1 MVRLILE
8 EKASNPKKQSKRQ
21 KKMAANKEKTC
32 PLCLEP
38 LDLEDINFYPCK
50 CGYQVCRF
58 CWHRIRETENCL
70 CPQCRRQYPEHPVT
84 FKPLTQEQ
92 MTQLKNEKKMKEIQK
107 KKEIAENRKQLA
119 NIRIV
124 QKNLV
129 YVHGLPQEVET
140 DEELS
145 RKVQQIFR
153 EFGAVIK
160 CVINTKTNYVGSQIP
175 RASAYVTYQ
184 KMEDALR
191 AYKKLPSFRIEG
203 HEIKTSLGTT
213 KYCSNFLKNVH
224 CPKADC
230 MYLHEMA
237 DEELCFTKEQI
248 QTGQHINVGS
258 ILYDRMIAQSIQRAN
273 QHNQIKEPVI
283 EEHNVEQSEN
293 ANSEKVNSKE
303 ESSESDIS
311 EPSHSPQQSRFQH
324 IFTNSESQNSIYGS
338 GFENRFG
345 VQMNS
350 QASDESLRNSVSVR
364 EDLTPKS
371 LLSEPSV
378 NNSTII
384 NTKNH
389 QILPSD
395 TRQHFSVEIQQ
406 GISSQSNHIHKS
418 FSSSDIDVLNSKNS
432 ARFPTLPTPFSSN
445 GTSSSLTEMVEDLK
459 LDDDLGFD
467 PCQLSLDALQKITAE
482 EKNPHNHVPSRNIYT
497 STVKQPTPYN
507 SFVMQTL
514 KNLQQPQN
522 FMPRVRNPPPPGFA
536 ANAFSSSQQPLA
548 SPGYEPRNV
557 TSNRMSPVINLS
569 NFNSII
575 RPNFPFQRYQSMSN
589 NSVANGF
596 TPQQIR
602 TVPPA
607 QTFHDFPSR
616 SVPTSQH
623 MPSQRLENM
632 PILPQQHFTSQE
644 QNLSPSFMNMNQQT
658 QWMPTYENFQSPNL
672 SKYRPASPQNFPVA
686 QQFRPEEIQRLQY
699 PRLNLS
705 PFTDNSQYGFSA
717 NQNQIKGV
725 NTFP

>member
-1 MVRLILE
+1 
-8 EKASNPKKQSKRQ
+8 
-21 KKMAANKEKTC
+21 MAANKEKTC

-107 KKEIAENRKQLA
+107 KKEIAESRKQLA
-119 NIRIV
+119 NVRIV

-145 RKVQQIFR
+145 RRVQQIFK

-191 AYKKLPSFRIEG
+191 AYKKLPSLRIEG

-224 CPKADC
+224 CPKQDC

-258 ILYDRMIAQSIQRAN
+258 ILYDRMIAQSIQRSN
-273 QHNQIKEPVI
+273 QTKEPVL
-283 EEHNVEQSEN
+283 EVNVESEIV
-293 ANSEKVNSKE
+293 NSEKVNLKE
-303 ESSESDIS
+303 ESSESDLS

-324 IFTNSESQNSIYGS
+324 IFTNSDTQNSIYGT

-345 VQMNS
+345 VPINS
-350 QASDESLRNSVSVR
+350 QASEESSRNSVSMR
-364 EDLTPKS
+364 DDLTVKS
-371 LLSEPSV
+371 LLSDSSI
-378 NNSTII
+378 NNSSEL
-384 NTKNH
+384 
-389 QILPSD
+389 QIL
-395 TRQHFSVEIQQ
+395 QHFGVDIQQ

-432 ARFPTLPTPFSSN
+432 ARFSSHPSPFCSN
-445 GTSSSLTEMVEDLK
+445 GTCTSLSEKVDDLK
-459 LDDDLGFD
+459 LDEDLGFD
-467 PCQLSLDALQKITAE
+467 PLQLSLDALQKMTAE
-482 EKNPHNHVPSRNIYT
+482 EKVSSQRAASVRNVFNPT
-497 STVKQPTPYN
+497 LKQQTPYN
-507 SFVMQTL
+507 NSGNTIMLQQL
-514 KNLQQPQN
+514 KNLQYPQN
-522 FMPRVRNPPPPGFA
+522 PMPRPRNLPPPGFG
-536 ANAFSSSQQPLA
+536 ANAFSSQQPLS
-548 SPGYEPRNV
+548 SPVYEPRNV
-557 TSNRMSPVINLS
+557 TSNRMSPVVNMS
-569 NFNSII
+569 NYNGVM
-575 RPNFPFQRYQSMSN
+575 RPNFPFQRYQPMTN

-616 SVPTSQH
+616 SAPTSQH
-623 MPSQRLENM
+623 LPSQRLENM
-632 PILPQQHFTSQE
+632 PLLQQQHFTAQE
-644 QNLSPSFMNMNQQT
+644 QNLSPSSFMNTNQQT
-658 QWMPTYENFQSPNL
+658 QWMQNFENFQSPTL
-672 SKYRPASPQNFPVA
+672 TKFRPASPQNYQMN
-686 QQFRPEEIQRLQY
+686 QQFRQEEHPRQY
-699 PRLNLS
+699 VSRLNLS
-705 PFTDNSQYGFSA
+705 PFADNSQYGFSA